1 MREANYLGVRIKTPE
16 EVTRKVEGIVRKA
29 LDEMFGDEFVF
40 DPVIVNPEIDHYS
53 DEFLHICI
61 VFDGDQK
68 GLKPKLTLS
77 LVGRLFDEMTED
89 EMPHVPGTSFIA
101 KSEWEEGFEK
111 YVREQA

>member
-1 MREANYLGVRIKTPE
+1 MREHDYLGIKVKTPD
-16 EVTRKVEGIVRKA
+16 EVIRKVEAIVRKA

-40 DPVIVNPEIDHYS
+40 DPVVVNPEIDHYG
-53 DEFLHICI
+53 DEFLHIYI

-77 LVGRLFDEMTED
+77 LIDRLVGEMTED